1 MASEV
6 TIYTDGAASGNPG
19 PGGFGTVLISG
30 KHRLEKSAGFSLT
43 TNNRMELTAA
53 IQGLAALKEPCRVQ
67 LFSDSQYLVES
78 MEKGWAK
85 RWKAN
90 NWYRNKKEKAE
101 NHDLWEEILNLC
113 NRHTVQ
119 FVWVRGHN
127 NHMENELCDK
137 LASAAARLSD
147 LPKDDGYERSLPPL
161 TN

>member
-1 MASEV
+1 MKIVS
-6 TIYTDGAASGNPG
+6 IYTDGACIGNPG
-19 PGGFGTVLISG
+19 PGGYGIILVYG
-30 KHRLEKSAGFSLT
+30 KHRKELSGGYRLT
-43 TNNRMELTAA
+43 TNNRMELMAA
-53 IQGLAALKEPCRVQ
+53 IRGLASLKEPCQVQ
-67 LFSDSQYLVES
+67 LFSDSQYLVKS

-101 NHDLWEEILNLC
+101 NQDLWEEILNLC
-113 NRHTVQ
+113 NQHTVQ

-127 NHMENELCDK
+127 DHMENELCDK

-147 LPKDDGYERSLPPL
+147 LPKDDGYEKSSPPL